1 MRKPARKQGRNFQRA
16 CYALAYAQASAF
28 VAKEGK
34 LIKGFKSIE
43 PSIHPSAFI
52 ADGST
57 VIGDVEIGED
67 ASVWFGSVIRGDVNF
82 IRIGARTNIQ
92 DMTMIHVSSKTH
104 SAILEEE
111 ITVGHNVTLH
121 GCYVERGCLI
131 GIGAILL
138 DGVRVGANSLVAAG
152 SLLTPG
158 TQIPPNSMV
167 MGSPAKVKRE
177 LREDEFAYLERSWQ
191 NYVELKRHYEKS

>member
-1 MRKPARKQGRNFQRA
+1 MIRPFKNIHPKVHE
-16 CYALAYAQASAF
+16 SAF
-28 VAKEGK
+28 VADDA
-34 LIKGFKSIE
+34 I
-43 PSIHPSAFI
+43 
-52 ADGST
+52 

-67 ASVWFGSVIRGDVNF
+67 ASVWFGSVIRGDVNY

-104 SAILEEE
+104 STILEEE

-138 DGVRVGANSLVAAG
+138 DGVRVGRNSLVAAG

-177 LREDEFAYLERSWQ
+177 LTVDELAYLDKSWRK
-191 NYVELKRHYEKS
+191 YVELKKHYI